1 MTRLRDKCV
10 LITGGASGIGRI
22 MGRLA
27 LEKGARRLAVWD
39 IDGAHIDRTLAGYNA
54 PDRAWGY
61 RVDVADSAA
70 VAEAYART
78 VEACGPVD
86 LLINCAGI
94 ITGNRTFDKFTE
106 AEIVRT
112 LAVNAAAPMV
122 LSLHVLP
129 DMMARNS
136 GHICNIAS
144 AAGMISNPRMSVYA
158 ASKWAVIGWS
168 DSVRIELR
176 EARSRVRITT
186 VAPYY
191 IGTGMF
197 GGVASRI
204 VPILDPEKTARK
216 ILRAVER
223 NRTFRGIPWGY
234 RLIRLVQGLLPTAL
248 FDALIGRCLGI
259 YATMDH
265 FTGRKQ
271 PDT

>member
-27 LEKGARRLAVWD
+27 LEKGARRVVVWD
-39 IDGAHIDRTLAGYNA
+39 IDREHIDQTLAAWACDA
-54 PDRAWGY
+54 PGRATGC
-61 RVDVADSAA
+61 RVDVADSEA

-78 VEACGPVD
+78 VEECGPVD

-94 ITGNRTFDKFTE
+94 ITGNRTFDKLSE
-106 AEIVRT
+106 EEIVRT

-129 DMMARNS
+129 DMIARNT

-197 GGVASRI
+197 AGVASRF

-223 NRTFRGIPWGY
+223 NRTFQGIPWSY
-234 RLIRLVQGLLPTAL
+234 HLIRLVQGLLPTAL
-248 FDALIGRCLGI
+248 FDAFIGRGLGI
-259 YATMDH
+259 YATMNR
-265 FTGRKQ
+265 FTGRK
-271 PDT
+271 